1 MRRLREESQR
11 RPPKVRKIRTNNNFN
26 CKQKTTFNKYPVILA
41 ILVTPSLQI
50 ARKIPVTFAIY
61 NLNVSRCRLPTCQR
75 RFAQRGSNLE
85 WIKQAHEDVE
95 YLRHFQCFLENI
107 LVNHVNILIN
117 YYTVIIFI
125 DNFYSFFT
133 CSIGAKTP
141 QLGSNNRCMYVRVCM
156 YVMKRSLNLRPSQC
170 PSLPFLFLVQNVV
183 NL

>member
-75 RFAQRGSNLE
+75 CFAQRGSNLE

-107 LVNHVNILIN
+107 LVNHVNILIIIQLL
-117 YYTVIIFI
+117 YLLTFFIPFLLVILVLKRPSQGATI
-125 DNFYSFFT
+125 D
-133 CSIGAKTP
+133 
-141 QLGSNNRCMYVRVCM
+141 VCM
-156 YVMKRSLNLRPSQC
+156 YACVCMS
-170 PSLPFLFLVQNVV
+170 
-183 NL
+183 